1 MGDVV
6 NREVLVVSHTHARA
20 LEARAELEQ
29 QLAAHGIVVRA
40 AEEID
45 LPDDGGPVVQ
55 PAWLSGV
62 EVAVVLGGDGT
73 ILRAV
78 EMVRGTDVPI
88 VGINLGHVGFLAEF
102 DVAEIADVVS
112 QIARRDYSVEHRMT
126 IDVQAFTPDGE
137 VHHAWAMNEATVEK
151 NRPERMIEL
160 AIGVDGRALETFGCD
175 GVVLA
180 TPTGS
185 TAYGF
190 SAGGPVVWPDVEALL
205 LVPLSAHAL
214 FARPLV
220 VGPSSVLEVELLTRT
235 DTAATMW
242 CDGRRTLTLPPGSRV
257 EARRG
262 AQPVPLARLRPGP
275 FSERL
280 VRKFDL
286 PVAGWRGSRD
296 Q

>member
-1 MGDVV
+1 MV

-20 LEARAELEQ
+20 LAARAELEQ
-29 QLAAHGIVVRA
+29 RLAVHGIAVRA
-40 AEEID
+40 AED
-45 LPDDGGPVVQ
+45 VAVPAPVLPEER
-55 PAWLSGV
+55 ARLSTV
-62 EVAVVLGGDGT
+62 EVVVVLGGDGT

-78 EMVRGTDVPI
+78 ELVRGTDVPV

-102 DVAEIADVVS
+102 DVAEINDLVD
-112 QIARRDYSVEHRMT
+112 QIARRDYAVERRMT
-126 IDVQAFTPDGE
+126 IDVTAITPDGM
-137 VHHAWAMNEATVEK
+137 VHQAWAMNEATVEK

-185 TAYGF
+185 TAYAF

-235 DTAATMW
+235 DTTATMW

-262 AQPVPLARLRPGP
+262 AEPVNLARLRPGP

-286 PVAGWRGSRD
+286 PVAGWRGGR
-296 Q
+296 QQ

>member
-1 MGDVV
+1 MGHVV
-6 NREVLVVSHTHARA
+6 NREVLVVSHSHARA
-20 LEARAELEQ
+20 VEARAELEQ
-29 QLAAHGIVVRA
+29 QLAEHGLTVRA
-40 AEEID
+40 AEEIAPYD
-45 LPDDGGPVVQ
+45 AVLPEQ
-55 PAWLSGV
+55 PAWLSSV
-62 EVAVVLGGDGT
+62 EVVVVLGGDGT

-78 EMVRGTDVPI
+78 ELVRGTDVPV
-88 VGINLGHVGFLAEF
+88 VGINLGHVGFLAES
-102 DVAEIADVVS
+102 DVAEITDLVG
-112 QIARRDYSVEHRMT
+112 QIARRDYTVEHRMT
-126 IDVQAFTPDGE
+126 IDVRAITPDGA
-137 VHHAWAMNEATVEK
+137 VHEAWAMNEATVEK

-185 TAYGF
+185 TAYAF

-235 DTAATMW
+235 ATAATMW
-242 CDGRRTLTLPPGSRV
+242 CDGRRTLDLPPGSRV

-262 AQPVPLARLRPGP
+262 VHPVAIARLSPGP

-286 PVAGWRGSRD
+286 PVAGWRGRRTP
-296 Q
+296 